1 MSECIECEVGQLES
15 EYVMDE
21 GFSLAPF
28 VALSLYSVRR
38 MLRLANVGPTDV
50 VYDLGSGDGRV
61 VITAVH
67 EFNAKKGVGIELR
80 KDLIRLA
87 HAQIQKLDLA
97 RSVEIIHGNALETP
111 ISEADV
117 ITLYLSTKGNEVLRP
132 KLERELRP
140 GSRVVSLDYK
150 ILEWRLTKVE
160 GLWRE
165 IYLYQR

>member
-1 MSECIECEVGQLES
+1 
-15 EYVMDE
+15 MDE
-21 GFSLAPF
+21 GISLAPF
-28 VALSLYSVRR
+28 VALSMYSVRR
-38 MLRLANVGPTDV
+38 MLRLANVGPNDI

-67 EFNAKKGVGIELR
+67 DFDAKKAVGIEVR

-87 HAQIQKLDLA
+87 YAQIQKLNLA
-97 RSVEIIHGNALETP
+97 RRVEIIHGNALET
-111 ISEADV
+111 SVGEADV
-117 ITLYLSTKGNEVLRP
+117 ITLYLSTKGNEMLRS
-132 KLERELRP
+132 KLERELKP

-150 ILEWRLTKVE
+150 ILRWKPSQVE

>member
-1 MSECIECEVGQLES
+1 MGQLEGK
-15 EYVMDE
+15 YVMEE

-28 VALSLYSVRR
+28 VALSMYSVRR
-38 MLRLANVGPTDV
+38 MLRLANVGPNDI

-67 EFNAKKGVGIELR
+67 EFDAKKGVGIELR
-80 KDLIRLA
+80 NDLIRLA

-97 RSVEIIHGNALETP
+97 RRVAIIQGNALETP
-111 ISEADV
+111 IGEADV

-140 GSRVVSLDYK
+140 GSRVVSLDYRISK
-150 ILEWRLTKVE
+150 WRPTKVE

>member
-1 MSECIECEVGQLES
+1 MEES
-15 EYVMDE
+15 IK
-21 GFSLAPF
+21 LAPF
-28 VALSLYSVRR
+28 VALSMYSVRR
-38 MLRLANVGPTDV
+38 MLRLANVGPNDI

-67 EFNAKKGVGIELR
+67 EFNAKKGVGIELQ

-87 HAQIQKLDLA
+87 HAQIRKLDLA
-97 RSVEIIHGNALETP
+97 KRVEIIQGNALQTP
-111 ISEADV
+111 IGEADV
-117 ITLYLSTKGNEVLRP
+117 VTLYLSTKGNEMLRS
-132 KLERELRP
+132 KLERELKP

-150 ILEWRLTKVE
+150 IWKWKPIKVE

>member
-1 MSECIECEVGQLES
+1 MGQLEGK
-15 EYVMDE
+15 YVMEE

-28 VALSLYSVRR
+28 VALSMYSVRR
-38 MLRLANVGPTDV
+38 MLRLANVGPNDI

-67 EFNAKKGVGIELR
+67 EFDAKKGVGIELR
-80 KDLIRLA
+80 NDLIRLA
-87 HAQIQKLDLA
+87 HAQIQKLDLS
-97 RSVEIIHGNALETP
+97 RRVEIIQGNALETP
-111 ISEADV
+111 IGEADV
-117 ITLYLSTKGNEVLRP
+117 ITLYLSTKGNEMLRP

-140 GSRVVSLDYK
+140 GSRVVSLDYTISK
-150 ILEWRLTKVE
+150 WKPTKVE

>member
-1 MSECIECEVGQLES
+1 MEEE
-15 EYVMDE
+15 
-21 GFSLAPF
+21 FSLAPF
-28 VALSLYSVRR
+28 VALSMYSVRR
-38 MLRLANVGPTDV
+38 MLRLANVGPNDI

-67 EFNAKKGVGIELR
+67 EFDAKKGVGIELR

-87 HAQIQKLDLA
+87 HAEIQKLVVA
-97 RSVEIIHGNALETP
+97 RRVEIIQGNALETP
-111 ISEADV
+111 IGEADV
-117 ITLYLSTKGNEVLRP
+117 ITLYLSTKGNEMLRP

-140 GSRVVSLDYK
+140 GSRVASLDYTISK
-150 ILEWRLTKVE
+150 WRPTKVE

>member
-1 MSECIECEVGQLES
+1 MSQLEGK
-15 EYVMDE
+15 YVME
-21 GFSLAPF
+21 EEISLAPF
-28 VALSLYSVRR
+28 VALSMYSVRR
-38 MLRLANVGPTDV
+38 MLRLANVGSNDI

-67 EFNAKKGVGIELR
+67 EFDAKKGVGIEMR

-87 HAQIQKLDLA
+87 HTQIQKLNLA
-97 RSVEIIHGNALETP
+97 SRVEIIQGNALETP
-111 ISEADV
+111 IGEADV
-117 ITLYLSTKGNEVLRP
+117 ITLYLSTKGNEMLRP

-150 ILEWRLTKVE
+150 ISKWRPTKVE